1 MDRKGAAETVAVF
14 ALFLI
19 LCSWA
24 ALWTFH
30 RLWEREMDTSRIL
43 LASDFTRAVSLSV
56 KGELEG
62 LLEDALPVAMY
73 EVGRRGGGEEEVRE
87 RVLSFLNARISAGW
101 TYPSVEVKVPVA
113 ENLLF
118 LWKPDGSVEV
128 RGWLP
133 ASFEHST
140 GFRLFGLEL
149 RVEARERFLRL
160 KHLAAVVPSWG
171 KSVGELSSL
180 FSGEGIIFEE
190 ENGRLKLTDYPAG
203 RRVIVE

>member
-1 MDRKGAAETVAVF
+1 MDHRGAAETVAVF

-30 RLWEREMDTSRIL
+30 RLWEGEVGTSRIL
-43 LASDFTRAVSLSV
+43 LASDFTRAVSLGV

-62 LLEDALPVAMY
+62 LLEDTLPLAMY
-73 EVGRRGGGEEEVRE
+73 EAGRRGEGEEEVE
-87 RVLSFLNARISAGW
+87 KKVLSLLNARILEGW
-101 TYPSVEVKVPVA
+101 TYPSVEVKLPMV

-118 LWKPDGSVEV
+118 LWRPDGSLEV

-133 ASFEHST
+133 ASFEHS
-140 GFRLFGLEL
+140 GGCKLFGLEL

-160 KHLAAVVPSWG
+160 KHLASIVPLG
-171 KSVGELSSL
+171 KSVEELNSL
-180 FSGEGIIFEE
+180 FSQEGILFEE
-190 ENGRLKLTDYPAG
+190 ENGRLKLTDYQAG
-203 RRVIVE
+203 RRVVVE